1 MNNAWQVAKT
11 VFLRLRF
18 IFVFVVIGLIV
29 GNWAWIKNVVDPARN
44 QTVTVTLT
52 RVGSAPAP
60 SGTATT
66 RLTCANDGFA
76 LPFRRAVDATIVRLS
91 ATARAPS

>member
-29 GNWAWIKNVVDPARN
+29 GNWAWIKNVVDRLVPHPPAD
-44 QTVTVTLT
+44 
-52 RVGSAPAP
+52 
-60 SGTATT
+60 TATEGGKSPGRPAFST
-66 RLTCANDGFA
+66 E
-76 LPFRRAVDATIVRLS
+76 
-91 ATARAPS
+91 AR